1 LRIATRLFSLVL
13 AVGFSGA
20 VGSAG
25 PTNAPQAD
33 QSVKVIEMTAKKYEF
48 SPSPVHVKAGTK
60 VQLKITTLDRKHGFK
75 IEVYPDGS
83 DKKGDPGLVFTSKED
98 CFSVDKDAPA
108 AMEFVAKTPGTYSF
122 KCCVHCGLGHGGMK
136 GQLIVEP

>member
-1 LRIATRLFSLVL
+1 MRIATRLFSLVL

-20 VGSAG
+20 VGLAG
-25 PTNAPQAD
+25 PANAPQVD
-33 QSVKVIEMTAKKYEF
+33 VKVIEMTAKKYEF

-60 VQLKITTLDRKHGFK
+60 VQLKITALDRKHGFK

-98 CFSVDKDAPA
+98 CFTVDKDAPA
-108 AMEFVAKTPGTYSF
+108 VVEFVAKTPGTYSF

>member
-20 VGSAG
+20 VGLAG
-25 PTNAPQAD
+25 PANAPQAD
-33 QSVKVIEMTAKKYEF
+33 VKVIEMTAKKYEF

-60 VQLKITTLDRKHGFK
+60 VQLKITALDRKHGFK

-98 CFSVDKDAPA
+98 CFTVDKDAPA
-108 AMEFVAKTPGTYSF
+108 VVEFVAKTPGTYSF

>member
-1 LRIATRLFSLVL
+1 MRIATRVFALLL
-13 AVGFSGA
+13 ALGFSVA
-20 VGSAG
+20 TSLAG
-25 PTNAPQAD
+25 PGTAPQAD
-33 QSVKVIEMTAKKYEF
+33 QNVKVIEMTAKKYEF

-60 VQLKITTLDRKHGFK
+60 VQLKISTLDRKHGIK

-83 DKKGDPGLVFTSKED
+83 DKKSEPGLVFSSKED
-98 CFSVDKDAPA
+98 CFTIDKDAPA
-108 AMEFVAKTPGTYSF
+108 VVEFVAKTPGTYSF

>member
-1 LRIATRLFSLVL
+1 LRIATRVFALLLASSFLVATGL
-13 AVGFSGA
+13 
-20 VGSAG
+20 AG
-25 PTNAPQAD
+25 PGNVPQAD

-60 VQLKITTLDRKHGFK
+60 VQLKITTLDRKHGIK

-83 DKKGDPGLVFTSKED
+83 DKKGEPGLVFTSKED
-98 CFSVDKDAPA
+98 CFAIDKDAPA
-108 AMEFVAKTPGTYSF
+108 VVEFVAKTPGTYSF

>member
-1 LRIATRLFSLVL
+1 LRNATRVFSLLLVFGFFVATGL
-13 AVGFSGA
+13 AA
-20 VGSAG
+20 
-25 PTNAPQAD
+25 PDKAPQAD

-75 IEVYPDGS
+75 IELYPDGS
-83 DKKGDPGLVFTSKED
+83 DKKGEPGLVFTSKED
-98 CFSVDKDAPA
+98 CFTIDKDAPVVV
-108 AMEFVAKTPGTYSF
+108 EFFAKTPGTYSF

>member
-1 LRIATRLFSLVL
+1 LRNATRVFSLLLVFGFFVATGL
-13 AVGFSGA
+13 AAPGK
-20 VGSAG
+20 
-25 PTNAPQAD
+25 APQAD

-75 IEVYPDGS
+75 IELYPDGS
-83 DKKGDPGLVFTSKED
+83 DKKGEPGLVFTSKED
-98 CFSVDKDAPA
+98 CFTIDKDAPVVV
-108 AMEFVAKTPGTYSF
+108 EFVAKTPGTYSF

>member
-1 LRIATRLFSLVL
+1 MRIATRIFSLVL

-20 VGSAG
+20 VGLAG
-25 PTNAPQAD
+25 PANAPQAD

-48 SPSPVHVKAGTK
+48 SPSPVHVKVGTK

-83 DKKGDPGLVFTSKED
+83 DKKGDPGLVLTSKED
-98 CFSVDKDAPA
+98 CFTVDKDAPA
-108 AMEFVAKTPGTYSF
+108 VVEFVAKTPGTYSF